1 MTTYKK
7 PPLFFVFLLLILIAG
22 TGLWLSRFVGE
33 KMRLDEEN
41 NLLLRAQM
49 IAVMLDRDDVRALD
63 GDERDLD
70 KPAYDR
76 LKLLLEEVRA
86 LNVDSR
92 FIYIMG
98 LNDKDQQ
105 FFNVDSEPADSED
118 YSAPGDL
125 YLEATPLDIAN
136 HKAGI
141 AYTDGPYTDSWGE
154 WVSAYAP
161 IFSSNQNVLG
171 LVGIDVA
178 AERIVLRIKIVK
190 QAILLIFGLL
200 FYITLVLILHR
211 RRILR

>member
-1 MTTYKK
+1 M
-7 PPLFFVFLLLILIAG
+7 IAG
-22 TGLWLSRFVGE
+22 TGLWLSQFVSE

-49 IAVMLDRDDVRALD
+49 IAVMLDRDDVRSLD
-63 GDERDLD
+63 GNERDLD

-76 LKLLLEEVRA
+76 LKLLLQQVRA
-86 LNVDSR
+86 LNTDSR
-92 FIYIMG
+92 FVYIMG
-98 LNDKDQQ
+98 LNDMDQQ
-105 FFNVDSEPADSED
+105 FFNVDSEPAGSED

-125 YLEATPLDIAN
+125 YLEATPIDISN

-161 IFSSNQNVLG
+161 IIDNNQDILG
-171 LVGIDVA
+171 LIGIDVA
-178 AERIVLRIKIVK
+178 AERILLRINIVK

-200 FYITLVLILHR
+200 FYITLILILHR
-211 RRILR
+211 RRVLR